1 MKKSDRI
8 GTHVRLE
15 PFDRCGLPPKIF
27 PLRGKVVRKLHAIG
41 GADDLYRPAT
51 AAGFLNSGQPR
62 SVVLKKKFS
71 VKGRNES

>member
-1 MKKSDRI
+1 MKKSGRI

-15 PFDRCGLPPKIF
+15 PFDHCGLPPEIF
-27 PLRGKVVRKLHAIG
+27 PLRGKIVRRLHAIG

-51 AAGFLNSGQPR
+51 AVGFHNSGQPR